1 MRIQC
6 KIFQGVSGDS
16 DEEENPLEKLERE
29 MKEFRLEYSLSMTD
43 HNAQLGSHTVIHKQ
57 LSSYS

>member
-16 DEEENPLEKLERE
+16 DEEENPLDKLTRE
-29 MKEFRLEYSLSMTD
+29 MNEFKAEYSLNIND
-43 HNAQLGSHTVIHKQ
+43 HS
-57 LSSYS
+57 

>member
-16 DEEENPLEKLERE
+16 DEEENPLDKLTRE
-29 MKEFRLEYSLSMTD
+29 MNEFKEEYSLTITD
-43 HNAQLGSHTVIHKQ
+43 HKSKLGNHMVIHK
-57 LSSYS
+57 